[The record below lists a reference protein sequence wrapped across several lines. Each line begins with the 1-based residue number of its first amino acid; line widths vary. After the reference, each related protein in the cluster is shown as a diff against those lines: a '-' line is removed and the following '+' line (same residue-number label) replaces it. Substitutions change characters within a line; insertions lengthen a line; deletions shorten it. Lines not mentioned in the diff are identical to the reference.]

1 MQRKPVGVARLSQ
14 PRNFCMTTQTA
25 EELFNSGLER
35 YQAGE
40 SADLLIPVF
49 KEVCDRAKKNS
60 PAWTCLAWL
69 YLLTDKPSLAY
80 QAAQKALKLN
90 PEDAQTRVNLILSM
104 LDAGQKGV
112 RSHVELVQRMV
123 MIPEIRTEI
132 EQNIEDGLKRKPD
145 WSAMLRLQNWIFGEE
160 D

>member
-1 MQRKPVGVARLSQ
+1 MQRRPVDVALRSQ
-14 PRNFCMTTQTA
+14 QRNFCMTTQTA

-40 SADLLIPVF
+40 SPDALIPVF

-69 YLLTDKPSLAY
+69 YLLADKPTLAY

-145 WSAMLRLQNWIFGEE
+145 WSAMLRLQNWVFGEE